1 MITGAPKEAV
11 VQRQP
16 RFTFCDLICC
26 LCLWDILC
34 SSEWECECDSDCG
47 EDE

>member
-16 RFTFCDLICC
+16 RFTLCDLIC
-26 LCLWDILC
+26 
-34 SSEWECECDSDCG
+34 SSEWDCECDCG